1 MTPAVKLDPARTQ
14 LIYDWAADRY
24 LQSLPLEHFMES
36 SEQSMQR
43 EITLESL
50 ALVRATRPDVQ
61 VFSEMLIQYP
71 IAGEDPDEP
80 ARVVPDTMVIV
91 WPTPLA
97 PLKAFHIPNQKARP
111 TLVMEYVS
119 QSNRRKDYEDNY
131 KKYERDLK
139 VPYYLVF
146 DPEKQDLTVF
156 HLKRRKYVAIEAN
169 DAARLAIPE
178 LELEVAILDRWVRFW
193 HRGKLLA
200 LPGELLNQLNAKD
213 DQLAASQE
221 QLSASRDQ
229 LRMAETEIN
238 RLRNEL
244 TKAKG
249 HER

>member
-71 IAGEDPDEP
+71 IPGEDPDEP

-111 TLVMEYVS
+111 TLVMEYLS

-156 HLKRRKYVAIEAN
+156 HLKRRKYVAIETN
-169 DAARLAIPE
+169 DTARLAIPE

-221 QLSASRDQ
+221 QL
-229 LRMAETEIN
+229 RMAETEIN
-238 RLRNEL
+238 RLRSEL
-244 TKAKG
+244 AKAKG
-249 HER
+249 QER

>member
-1 MTPAVKLDPARTQ
+1 MKTPTVKLDPARTQ
-14 LIYDWAADRY
+14 LIYNWAADRY

-36 SEQSMQR
+36 SEQSTQR
-43 EITLESL
+43 KITVESL
-50 ALVRATRPDVQ
+50 DLVSQLRPDVQ
-61 VFSEMLIQYP
+61 VFSELLIQYP
-71 IAGEDPDEP
+71 VPGEDPDEP

-97 PLKAFHIPNQKARP
+97 PLKAFHTPLHKARP

-119 QSNRRKDYEDNY
+119 QSNRRKDYEENY

-139 VPYYLVF
+139 VPHYLVF

-156 HLKRRKYVAIEAN
+156 HLTRRKYVAIEVNGAG
-169 DAARLAIPE
+169 RLAIPD
-178 LELEVAILDRWVRFW
+178 LELEVSILDRWVRFW

-213 DQLAASQE
+213 DQLSASQE
-221 QLSASRDQ
+221 Q

-238 RLRNEL
+238 RLREEL
-244 TKAKG
+244 AKTKAQEK
-249 HER
+249 

>member
-1 MTPAVKLDPARTQ
+1 MMPTVKLDPARTQ

-50 ALVRATRPDVQ
+50 ALVRVTRPDVQ

-71 IAGEDPDEP
+71 VPGEDPDEP
-80 ARVVPDTMVIV
+80 ARAVPDTMVIV

-97 PLKAFHIPNQKARP
+97 PLKAFHTPLHKARP

-119 QSNRRKDYEDNY
+119 QSNRRKDYEENY

-156 HLKRRKYVAIEAN
+156 HLTRRKYVAIEVN
-169 DAARLAIPE
+169 DAGRLAIPD

-213 DQLAASQE
+213 DQLSASQE
-221 QLSASRDQ
+221 QLALSQGQ
-229 LRMAETEIN
+229 LRMAESEIT

-244 TKAKG
+244 AKAKG
-249 HER
+249 QDR